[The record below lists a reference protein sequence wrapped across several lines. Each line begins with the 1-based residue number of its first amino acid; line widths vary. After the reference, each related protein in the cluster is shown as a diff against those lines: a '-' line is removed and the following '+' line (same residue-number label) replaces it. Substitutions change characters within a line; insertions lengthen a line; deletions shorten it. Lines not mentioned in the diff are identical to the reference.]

1 MKKHWPII
9 VILVVSVATHF
20 VFWGYPKETVFDEVH
35 FGKFISG
42 YFTHEY
48 FFDIHPPLG
57 KLIISG
63 IGYLGGFN
71 PGFSFAQIGEK
82 FPDNKYLWL
91 RIGPVIA
98 GTLLPIVIYFLVL
111 ALGLSR
117 LASFGAA
124 ALVIFENSILAQSL
138 FILLDPFLLLFG
150 FLALFLYFLYRRE
163 RRSYLLILAGIS
175 GALSVSVK
183 WTGLTF
189 LAIIYLL
196 EFAPLI
202 KSFNWKKFLTLAVF
216 LFLIPFAIYFL
227 IFTVHFKLL
236 SKSGPGDAFMSP
248 NFRKTLIGSPESNDR
263 NVRPLNLVT
272 KFVELNFEMY
282 RANAT
287 LSAAHPYSSK
297 WYTWPFMTRPV
308 YYWYQNVGAKDAR
321 IYFLGNP
328 ITWWLSTL
336 AIVYLILLQLNNF
349 LTKKKLEFLATFI
362 IGAYIL
368 NIILFVGI
376 KRVMF
381 LYHYMAAYIF
391 AIIALAYLID
401 RWQNKKSA
409 FTVLIAASALVFLF
423 FSPLT
428 YGRPLDAKGYNARV
442 WSETWR

>member
-9 VILVVSVATHF
+9 ILALSVATHF
-20 VFWGYPKETVFDEVH
+20 AFWGYPKETVFDEVH

-63 IGYLGGFN
+63 VGYLGGFN
-71 PGFSFAQIGEK
+71 PGFSFAKIGEK

-98 GTLLPIVIYFLVL
+98 GTILPIVIYFFLL
-111 ALGLSR
+111 TLGLSR
-117 LASFGAA
+117 LASFSAA
-124 ALVIFENSILAQSL
+124 ALIIFENSILVQSL

-150 FLALFLYFLYRRE
+150 FLALLLYFLYRYKRQT
-163 RRSYLLILAGIS
+163 YLLVLAGVF

-196 EFAPLI
+196 EFIPLI
-202 KSFNWKKFLTLAVF
+202 KSFNWKGFLTSAVY
-216 LFLIPFAIYFL
+216 LFIIPFAIYFS

-236 SKSGPGDAFMSP
+236 GKSGPGDAFMSP
-248 NFRKTLIGSPESNDR
+248 SFRKTLIGSPESSDQ
-263 NVRPLNLVT
+263 NVRPSNLIT

-287 LSAAHPYSSK
+287 LSATHPYSSK
-297 WYTWPFMTRPV
+297 WYTWPFMTRPI
-308 YYWYQNVGAKDAR
+308 YYWYQNDAGRDAR

-349 LTKKKLEFLATFI
+349 LARKKLEFLPTLI
-362 IGAYIL
+362 VGAYIL
-368 NIILFVGI
+368 NIILFIDI

-381 LYHYMAAYIF
+381 LYHYMAAYMF
-391 AIIALAYLID
+391 AIIALVYLID
-401 RWQNKKSA
+401 HWKNKKPA
-409 FTVLIAASALVFLF
+409 FLVLTLVSALAFLY

-428 YGRPLDAKGYNARV
+428 YGRPLDAKDYNARV
-442 WSETWR
+442 WSDSWR